1 MNRLCPRSWSRRA
14 RLLALGWLLLAG
26 QLMALLHPLAHGA
39 PAAGVVHTQGHAHVG
54 HGDRDARLAAQ
65 REAHAGAQPDA
76 RGPAQADAAC
86 DLCLACAAAGHGA
99 AAAPLALPAPV
110 CTAAVAARRDEP
122 AAAARAPWHRHNRG
136 PPAAA

>member
-39 PAAGVVHTQGHAHVG
+39 PASGVAHGPIGHEHRDAHLDAQRAAQLDPHAHAPS
-54 HGDRDARLAAQ
+54 DAQ
-65 REAHAGAQPDA
+65 
-76 RGPAQADAAC
+76 GPAQADAAC

-99 AAAPLALPAPV
+99 AAASWALPAPDR
-110 CTAAVAARRDEP
+110 TASATAHCSEPQAPRLAVAHWR
-122 AAAARAPWHRHNRG
+122 NRG
-136 PPAAA
+136 PPATA